1 MTEKTTYGEFL
12 EYWLN
17 VYKKPYIRESSVY
30 RIKTV
35 LRKHVPQE
43 LKNKRLDELKA
54 FDFDV
59 ALSKCEYERTRK
71 YLYFVFTNSIRKA
84 YRLDLVKNDLSAKI
98 ELVRHR
104 QKKGKALSKTE
115 QEDFLKVIEKSRYRN
130 LFEFYIYTGC
140 RRSEALGLRWKDVD
154 YKLKT
159 IYVHGTKTES
169 SDREIFL
176 LPEIEEILERQR
188 RQTGDGERIFPYDKN
203 NVSHY
208 FKKYCPNH
216 KLHDLR
222 HTFVTRCAESG
233 ININVAQRLAGH
245 SDINTT
251 LQIYTHVT
259 TDFQRSEFNKFKI

>member
-17 VYKKPYIRESSVY
+17 VYKKPYIRDSSVY

-35 LRKHVPQE
+35 LRKNVPQE

-98 ELVRHR
+98 EPVRHR

-159 IYVHGTKTES
+159 IYVHGTKRRVATE
-169 SDREIFL
+169 
-176 LPEIEEILERQR
+176 
-188 RQTGDGERIFPYDKN
+188 K
-203 NVSHY
+203 Y
-208 FKKYCPNH
+208 FYYPK
-216 KLHDLR
+216 
-222 HTFVTRCAESG
+222 
-233 ININVAQRLAGH
+233 
-245 SDINTT
+245 
-251 LQIYTHVT
+251 
-259 TDFQRSEFNKFKI
+259 